1 MSGVCFNLI
10 KSAPRLKCAQVIR
23 IYSRHTVPLCHC
35 RQSPVHSVP
44 TVPSLPSGCRSKRRQ
59 TLWQLIQSFSFA
71 LPHSHGQHVAGVSM
85 QDDSDL
91 CPGLL
96 SLLSALAFFLI
107 KVQIYLLRWMTS
119 NASRIGI
126 CLPLIHF
133 LLHVPT
139 SCRKCYWGSNSAAQ
153 IQTRTDSR

>member
-1 MSGVCFNLI
+1 
-10 KSAPRLKCAQVIR
+10 
-23 IYSRHTVPLCHC
+23 
-35 RQSPVHSVP
+35 
-44 TVPSLPSGCRSKRRQ
+44 
-59 TLWQLIQSFSFA
+59 
-71 LPHSHGQHVAGVSM
+71 M
-85 QDDSDL
+85 QEDSDL

-139 SCRKCYWGSNSAAQ
+139 SLPQVLLGQQLCSTNPDKNRLAIKERESYLISNMMPSMNQQRLAA
-153 IQTRTDSR
+153 TRQ